1 MLLSTINIRDILSA
15 TAGDSRYT
23 TAMERDELLTVK
35 EVADRLKV
43 HANTVRRWLD
53 GQELHGIRLSGKA
66 GWRVRESEL
75 ERFLKERES

>member
-1 MLLSTINIRDILSA
+1 M
-15 TAGDSRYT
+15 
-23 TAMERDELLTVK
+23 LTVK

-43 HANTVRRWLD
+43 HENTIRGWLD
-53 GQELHGIRLSGKA
+53 RRALRGIRLSGKA